1 MNEVEIFLKKLLKKN
16 STVVLAISGGPD
28 SVCLF
33 EILKKLAP
41 SYSLKLICAHVNH
54 NVRKESDEE
63 ALFVKNMCEQ
73 NNIIYEYYKIEDYK
87 NNKFTEEEA
96 RKKRY
101 SFFESI
107 VKKYNAKYLM
117 TAHHGNDLEETILM
131 RIVRGSTLKGY
142 AGIPLI
148 SKSKEYFLVRPL
160 LYVTKKDILKY
171 LEEEKIAYVV
181 DKSNEE
187 AKYTR
192 NRYRKQLLPF
202 LEKEDQFVHLKFL
215 QFSEELQKYVNY
227 TEKIIKDKLVNIYK
241 SNYLD
246 IDLLSKE
253 DEFLQEKIIEYL
265 IRQKQKDYIFNITKK
280 QLSDIMSLI
289 KIKKNKKLNLSD
301 NFIARR
307 SYNKLYI
314 EKNIKDEDYEY
325 TFENKISILNKYKIE
340 IIEKTEEKSN
350 NIIRLKKDEISW
362 PLKIRN
368 IRKGDRIKVKNL
380 KGTKK
385 IKDIFIDE
393 KIDPQKRGSYP
404 IVVDSQNNIIWLP
417 GIKKSIFDKE
427 IYEKYDIILKY
438 MEEEYE

>member
-1 MNEVEIFLKKLLKKN
+1 MKFKL
-16 STVVLAISGGPD
+16 
-28 SVCLF
+28 F
-33 EILKKLAP
+33 
-41 SYSLKLICAHVNH
+41 
-54 NVRKESDEE
+54 
-63 ALFVKNMCEQ
+63 
-73 NNIIYEYYKIEDYK
+73 
-87 NNKFTEEEA
+87 
-96 RKKRY
+96 Y
-101 SFFESI
+101 SFFESN

-325 TFENKISILNKYKIE
+325 TFENKMKLVG
-340 IIEKTEEKSN
+340 
-350 NIIRLKKDEISW
+350 L
-362 PLKIRN
+362 
-368 IRKGDRIKVKNL
+368 
-380 KGTKK
+380 
-385 IKDIFIDE
+385 
-393 KIDPQKRGSYP
+393 
-404 IVVDSQNNIIWLP
+404 
-417 GIKKSIFDKE
+417 
-427 IYEKYDIILKY
+427 
-438 MEEEYE
+438 